1 MSAVAE
7 MGGLPGQSA
16 ASIRREG
23 WLRRLPLL
31 PAFIYVIL
39 ITQIPFALTVY
50 YSFFSW
56 NLLKDN
62 SFKFAGLENYA
73 RLLTDESFRTALLN
87 TVVLTV
93 SVIALSVIIG
103 LGVATLLNSEV
114 FGKGIMRT
122 LMIAPFLIM
131 PTAGALI
138 WKDTLLN
145 PLFGL
150 LPYVLSPLGLGR
162 VDWVNQYPMQSVVVV
177 EVWRWTPFMML
188 IILAGLQSQNPEV
201 LEAARV
207 DGASALQAFR
217 RITLPL
223 VRPFIELGALLGSL
237 FVVQTFDSIFMLTH
251 GGPGEAGGGP
261 AMSANAMRSNP
272 VGGFPASKVLW
283 TIVGWLVVF
292 IFFFPV
298 LWMWLEAFKT
308 EPQAASSP
316 PTIFFVPT
324 LLEFQEVMSGDF
336 PPFFINSAIASL
348 GSTLLV
354 LIFGLP
360 AAYALAIRPIKRT
373 QDVLFFF
380 ISTRFLPF
388 AASLVPLYLLARDL
402 HLLDNIFALTLIYT
416 TINLPLGVWLL
427 RSFLLEIPHDLFEA
441 ARVDG
446 ASFLTE
452 LVRIVIPLIAPGI
465 AATSLIC
472 LIFSWNEFFYAVNF
486 TSSTAATA
494 PVFLVGFISG
504 RGLFYA
510 KLAAAATLASLPVL
524 LAGWIAQ
531 KQLIRGLTLG
541 AVK

>member
-1 MSAVAE
+1 
-7 MGGLPGQSA
+7 
-16 ASIRREG
+16 
-23 WLRRLPLL
+23 
-31 PAFIYVIL
+31 
-39 ITQIPFALTVY
+39 
-50 YSFFSW
+50 
-56 NLLKDN
+56 
-62 SFKFAGLENYA
+62 
-73 RLLTDESFRTALLN
+73 
-87 TVVLTV
+87 
-93 SVIALSVIIG
+93 
-103 LGVATLLNSEV
+103 
-114 FGKGIMRT
+114 
-122 LMIAPFLIM
+122 
-131 PTAGALI
+131 
-138 WKDTLLN
+138 
-145 PLFGL
+145 
-150 LPYVLSPLGLGR
+150 
-162 VDWVNQYPMQSVVVV
+162 
-177 EVWRWTPFMML
+177 
-188 IILAGLQSQNPEV
+188 
-201 LEAARV
+201 
-207 DGASALQAFR
+207 
-217 RITLPL
+217 
-223 VRPFIELGALLGSL
+223 
-237 FVVQTFDSIFMLTH
+237 
-251 GGPGEAGGGP
+251 
-261 AMSANAMRSNP
+261 MSANAMRANP
-272 VGGFPASKVLW
+272 IGGFPASKVIW
-283 TIVGWLVVF
+283 TVVGWLVVF

-324 LLEFQEVMSGDF
+324 LEEFQEVMSGDF

-354 LIFGLP
+354 LVFGLP
-360 AAYALAIRPIKRT
+360 AAYALSIRPVKRT

-446 ASFLTE
+446 ASFFTE
-452 LVRIVIPLIAPGI
+452 LLRIVVPLIAPGM